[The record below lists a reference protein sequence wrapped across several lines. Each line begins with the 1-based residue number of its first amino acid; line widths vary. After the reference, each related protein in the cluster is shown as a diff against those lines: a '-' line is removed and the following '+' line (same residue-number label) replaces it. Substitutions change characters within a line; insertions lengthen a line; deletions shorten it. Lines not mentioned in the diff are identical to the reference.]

1 MAVYLPFLFFFLP
14 LELPEF
20 EAELLEEL
28 PEPLPLFD
36 PEPESEPEPD
46 PLPLLL
52 SEPEISCPDPLSSL
66 SLSNL
71 IESNMGYV
79 RFKFFL
85 MWACLPDIVFMLA
98 LKIQIALMQLN

>member
-36 PEPESEPEPD
+36 PEPESEPEPEPEPEPD
-46 PLPLLL
+46 PLPLSL

-79 RFKFFL
+79 SLNFSRCELAYLTLFL
-85 MWACLPDIVFMLA
+85 CWR
-98 LKIQIALMQLN
+98 